1 MAFLAAAS
9 SVTAL
14 ISSLISVSTWVVLDW
29 HCMHSLLILASTN
42 SSVALLTCWL
52 PGKELDRLL
61 LSVLSITLHS
71 CFSSLS
77 ISELSSLSHSGKFV
91 YKGLGMMAT
100 GPRFSVISLLANFFT
115 VIFSFLHIHRT
126 GKNLVRRAQ
135 KIEANGKDLQRHHQ
149 FFTLTP

>member
-1 MAFLAAAS
+1 MGGAKGEKFMAFLAAAS

-100 GPRFSVISLLANFFT
+100 GPRFSVIS
-115 VIFSFLHIHRT
+115 FLHIHRT
-126 GKNLVRRAQ
+126 GKTLVRRAQ
-135 KIEANGKDLQRHHQ
+135 KIEANGNDLQRHHQ
-149 FFTLTP
+149 FF